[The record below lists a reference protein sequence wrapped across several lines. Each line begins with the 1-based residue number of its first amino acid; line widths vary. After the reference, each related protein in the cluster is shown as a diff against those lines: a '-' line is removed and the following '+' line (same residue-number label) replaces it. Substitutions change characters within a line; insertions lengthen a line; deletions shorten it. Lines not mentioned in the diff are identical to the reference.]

1 MYVNDKSKQKKTITS
16 VQEIRHFV
24 RNIQR
29 KVGKQKLRDV
39 KNLEP
44 KPEEI

>member
-1 MYVNDKSKQKKTITS
+1 MSMISQNKKKTITS

-39 KNLEP
+39 QNLEP